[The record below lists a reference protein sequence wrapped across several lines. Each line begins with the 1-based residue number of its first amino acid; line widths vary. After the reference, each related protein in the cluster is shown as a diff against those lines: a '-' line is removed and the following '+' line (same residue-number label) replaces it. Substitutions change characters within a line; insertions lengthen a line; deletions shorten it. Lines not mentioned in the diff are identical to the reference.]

1 MEEVTDES
9 ETQEQLSLTHVK
21 MSHWLQSA
29 YNIMW
34 ACSPPTLKHVLC

>member
-1 MEEVTDES
+1 MRARHRNNC
-9 ETQEQLSLTHVK
+9 LTHVK

-29 YNIMW
+29 YKIMW